1 MYRFSDKI
9 NNFEIL
15 GPNLPKK
22 WILGSKF
29 QKCKSGFGINTS
41 KIPCVP
47 IFSQNV
53 QLLIFQPKFGE
64 IAQLRPIFWF
74 KHCGGCCRELGGGW
88 NELGGGG
95 WSWVKVEMSWV
106 EVDGA
111 RWSWVEVDGAG
122 WSWVH
127 GLVIPTLNEK
137 SQKLEWVGLSWT
149 GHSYSQLTLNS
160 F

>member
-1 MYRFSDKI
+1 MRYHVYRFSDKI

-74 KHCGGCCRELGGGW
+74 KHCWGCCRELGGGW

-95 WSWVKVEMSWV
+95 WSWVELGARFSNTHLKWEISKVGMSWTKL
-106 EVDGA
+106 DGSFIFA
-111 RWSWVEVDGAG
+111 ADLEQLLVTFSWLFKF
-122 WSWVH
+122 S
-127 GLVIPTLNEK
+127 K
-137 SQKLEWVGLSWT
+137 
-149 GHSYSQLTLNS
+149 
-160 F
+160 